1 MGFFFFD
8 NQRNDATFRAGL
20 LFLFASFFL
29 FVKNEKITC
38 VPLFVCYCVDMKIT
52 FSDYLEHES
61 ISAAIEAKAQESDAI
76 ASGIIGPSFACSGP
90 GSGWQKNFDV
100 ADYAERAL
108 ASDYGATSYIDSSDG
123 TMAELAGI
131 QEINGCQGIDEGDT
145 VLIIRE
151 LRGEEGWIIW
161 IMERQEKGGDENPE
175 EIDYFDTYREALA
188 TLEEMRPV
196 LWTTESMVEIE
207 LPSVEE
213 AVSQLYESKR
223 FAESARTYSND
234 ESEIDEFLENLAE
247 PYELTDG
254 LTTEYFSSLE
264 EAASAAEEWYDYLVD
279 DGKID
284 SVPFY
289 DLDSSDI
296 HELNLTIRIWE
307 EKIAE
312 AMGHKPVAGHGN
324 YYVSPAS
331 EAGFSLQVRI
341 RE

>member
-8 NQRNDATFRAGL
+8 NQRNDAIFRAGL
-20 LFLFASFFL
+20 LFLFTYFL

-38 VPLFVCYCVDMKIT
+38 IPLFICYYMGMKIT
-52 FSDYLEHES
+52 FSDFLKHES

-90 GSGWQKNFDV
+90 GSGWQKNFDTS
-100 ADYAERAL
+100 DYAERAL
-108 ASDYGATSYIDSSDG
+108 ASDYGSTSYIDSSDG

-131 QEINGCQGIDEGDT
+131 QEIEGCQGIDEGDT

-151 LRGEEGWIIW
+151 AEGEEGWIL
-161 IMERQEKGGDENPE
+161 ERQKKGGDESPE
-175 EIDYFDTYREALA
+175 EIDYFDTYEEAMA
-188 TLEEMRPV
+188 TLEEMRLIV
-196 LWTTESMVEIE
+196 WTSESMVEIE
-207 LPSVEE
+207 LPPVEE
-213 AVSQLYESKR
+213 VISQLVDAKQ
-223 FAESARTYSND
+223 FVESARTYSND
-234 ESEIDEFLENLAE
+234 ESEIDEFLEKLAE

-254 LTTEYFSSLE
+254 AATEYFSSLE

-284 SVPFY
+284 SVPVY

-296 HELNLTIRIWE
+296 DKLNSSIGSWE

-312 AMGHKPVAGHGN
+312 AMEHKSVAGHGN
-324 YYVSPAS
+324 YYVSAAS
-331 EAGFSLQVRI
+331 EAGFRLKAYI